1 MAIFSRSARNDNGNR
16 TLMKLVFPKHQR
28 MPDPPSDFDAAPSDA
43 SLLERLREGQPDAAT
58 TLYLRYAER
67 LQRLAG
73 YQTSDALASRVT
85 SEDIVQTV
93 FRTFFRR
100 VAQGEYKIVDGQDLW
115 KLLLV
120 IALNKIRK
128 SAKYHHAQKRDLR
141 RSETYET
148 QYFERLPDQDT
159 PQELPYL
166 MLKMTID
173 ELVRG
178 LPEAYQRII
187 ELRIEGHTLDEI
199 VRKTGRAK
207 RTAERVLQE
216 FREKLL
222 QQIDSELQ

>member
-1 MAIFSRSARNDNGNR
+1 MSDRRSD
-16 TLMKLVFPKHQR
+16 
-28 MPDPPSDFDAAPSDA
+28 PDDSLSDE
-43 SLLERLREGQPDAAT
+43 SLLERLREGEPDAAT
-58 TLYLRYAER
+58 TLYLRYAQR

-73 YQTSDALASRVT
+73 YQTSEALASRVT

-100 VAQGEYKIVDGQDLW
+100 VSQGEYKIIEGQDLW

-128 SAKYHHAQKRDLR
+128 SAKYHQAQKRDLR

-148 QYFERLPDQDT
+148 QYFERMPDQET

-178 LPEAYQRII
+178 LPEAYQQII
-187 ELRIEGHTLDEI
+187 ELRIEGNTLDEI
-199 VRKTGRAK
+199 VQKTGRAK